1 MRLAG
6 FAGTFA
12 LAMTAL
18 AATLG
23 QSPAAG
29 LDAPV
34 HASWTRVPIRTWTAR
49 ATSLAGQPV
58 ILDRRL
64 DPGSLVTFTAQ
75 GESLREALTSIAAAL
90 GATVNELDSTIRL
103 VPVDVAEFAPQAERD
118 RTLRLARLPPDTRA
132 TLLAKQACRW
142 PAGTRPRDLV
152 MAWATE
158 GDVRVEGLEDVPHD
172 NFPAADL
179 PPISLAERL
188 DLVLAHFDRRVA
200 WEGDRGHLVGRVIP
214 IDAELQPAAQRQ
226 PAATKRLQPRPRK
239 PPGRQDVFTLRL
251 EAPLDQALAA
261 IADRL
266 SLILEINAGS
276 LAAHGIAVGEIVRV
290 EIAHASREQLL
301 NAVVEPLGLQWKIEG
316 DRLRVFAVVPLD
328 TRK

>member
-1 MRLAG
+1 
-6 FAGTFA
+6 
-12 LAMTAL
+12 MTAT

-23 QSPAAG
+23 QCPAAG

-172 NFPAADL
+172 HFPAADL

-200 WEGDRGHLVGRVIP
+200 WENDRGYPVGRVIP
-214 IDAELQPAAQRQ
+214 IDAELQPAARRQ
-226 PAATKRLQPRPRK
+226 PAATTRLQPRPRK
-239 PPGRQDVFTLRL
+239 TPARQDVFTLRL

-266 SLILEINAGS
+266 SLTPEIDTGS
-276 LAAHGIAVGEIVRV
+276 LTAQGIAVGEIVRV
-290 EIAHASREQLL
+290 EITHASREQLL
-301 NAVVEPLGLQWKIEG
+301 NAVVAPLGLQWKIDG
-316 DRLRVFAVVPLD
+316 DRLRVFAVVPQD
-328 TRK
+328 VAK

>member
-64 DPGSLVTFTAQ
+64 DPGSLVTFTAR
-75 GESLREALTSIAAAL
+75 GESLREALTSIAASI

-118 RTLRLARLPPDTRA
+118 RTLRLARLPPT
-132 TLLAKQACRW
+132 
-142 PAGTRPRDLV
+142 PA
-152 MAWATE
+152 
-158 GDVRVEGLEDVPHD
+158 
-172 NFPAADL
+172 
-179 PPISLAERL
+179 
-188 DLVLAHFDRRVA
+188 
-200 WEGDRGHLVGRVIP
+200 
-214 IDAELQPAAQRQ
+214 RQ
-226 PAATKRLQPRPRK
+226 SWQSR
-239 PPGRQDVFTLRL
+239 
-251 EAPLDQALAA
+251 
-261 IADRL
+261 
-266 SLILEINAGS
+266 
-276 LAAHGIAVGEIVRV
+276 HAVGPPAR
-290 EIAHASREQLL
+290 
-301 NAVVEPLGLQWKIEG
+301 GL
-316 DRLRVFAVVPLD
+316 A
-328 TRK
+328 T